1 MAGMYGRYPNT
12 YQEKKGRLSSIGDI
26 TEDVDESRPI
36 SDNLEPPA
44 ADTQTPVDEPKP
56 NLTGTE
62 EPAAQKP
69 SWLSKAWGGIK
80 DTFRA
85 PVDAPKDEEGNLT
98 GAPAVKEG
106 MGHKI
111 LRYALP
117 AMASFGAGQGIAPGL
132 MAGMIGSGQ
141 TRTDNMKNE
150 LDFNKDNIA
159 KKKAQA
165 SLLADAEKQKETAR
179 HNQATEGIG
188 RTKANKIGKQ
198 KDDITSPDEVA
209 AFQGLPKQYQD
220 ALSQMTL
227 AELIKAKADPDPIKA
242 KAASYMYKGLKK
254 PAESQFIIG
263 E

>member
-12 YQEKKGRLSSIGDI
+12 YQEKKGRLSSIDLDD
-26 TEDVDESRPI
+26 TESRPI
-36 SDNLEPPA
+36 STVLEPPA
-44 ADTQTPVDEPKP
+44 ADTQPPVDEPKP
-56 NLTGTE
+56 VLTGAD
-62 EPAAQKP
+62 EPEAPEGKP
-69 SWLSKAWGGIK
+69 SWLSRAWGSVK

-179 HNQATEGIG
+179 HNKATEGIG
-188 RTKANKIGKQ
+188 WTKANKIGKQ